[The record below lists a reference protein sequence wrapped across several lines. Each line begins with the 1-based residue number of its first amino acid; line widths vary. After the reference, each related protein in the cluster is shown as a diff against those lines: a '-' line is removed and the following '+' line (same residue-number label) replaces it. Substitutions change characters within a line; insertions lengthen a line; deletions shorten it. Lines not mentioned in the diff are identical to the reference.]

1 MVHVIVHHK
10 VADFSQWKE
19 AFDGD
24 LTARKSGGETAF
36 RILQSVDDP
45 RDVTLMLD
53 WDSVEHA
60 RRFMTSG
67 ELRNS
72 MQKAGV
78 QGTPDVRFVVDARV
92 VHRSSAD

>member
-10 VADFSQWKE
+10 VADFNRWKE

-24 LTARKSGGETAF
+24 LTARKSGGETDF
-36 RILQSVDDP
+36 RILQSVEDP
-45 RDVTLMLD
+45 REVTLILD

-60 RRFMTSG
+60 RRFMSSR
-67 ELRNS
+67 ELRDA
-72 MQKAGV
+72 MEKAGV
-78 QGTPDVRFVVDARV
+78 QGTPDVRFVIDAIA